1 MTMMTMVMIMMKKYF
16 EWRDPDWLN
25 PLARGGSDAGSQVV
39 IVILTS
45 LWLWHQPPSPRT
57 SSTSNYRH
65 HYDDVR
71 QHGAL
76 TLTVRKELVK
86 REALGPR
93 YLWWRRR
100 WWWWYWRWWST
111 LDHESPVKHKH
122 MVIWPQE
129 GEDRAR
135 SAGDEVAIISQ
146 TPDSRQD
153 IWAGCMEKLT
163 QYEQIDKF
171 KIDTILQE
179 GGKPEPLGGC
189 WPVCDRA
196 AGSSTREIA
205 KPGWSA

>member
-1 MTMMTMVMIMMKKYF
+1 MTMMTKVMIMMRKYF

-93 YLWWRRR
+93 CLWCRRR

-122 MVIWPQE
+122 MGMIAGRRRSSPKRRRWSCHHFPNSGQQ
-129 GEDRAR
+129 AR
-135 SAGDEVAIISQ
+135 YMGM
-146 TPDSRQD
+146 
-153 IWAGCMEKLT
+153 GCMEKLT
-163 QYEQIDKF
+163 QYE
-171 KIDTILQE
+171 KIE
-179 GGKPEPLGGC
+179 KC
-189 WPVCDRA
+189 
-196 AGSSTREIA
+196 
-205 KPGWSA
+205 